1 MHGLIKKMLKNQD
14 MQSEIIHGVI
24 ERNNINK
31 IYSKR
36 KFSKLMLTLFYLRL
50 VDFEDLTEME

>member
-36 KFSKLMLTLFYLRL
+36 KFSKLMLTFFYLRL